1 MMHPVMQVATPSA
14 PQLDSSVTSVS
25 ELGEKVRVLVA
36 EVRLAGAVAMAQVVV
51 VDRVTG
57 AVKTVGEGMT

>member
-1 MMHPVMQVATPSA
+1 MMHPVMQVATPFA

-36 EVRLAGAVAMAQVVV
+36 EVRVAGAVAMAQVV

>member
-51 VDRVTG
+51 DRVTG

>member
-36 EVRLAGAVAMAQVVV
+36 EVRVAGAVAMAQVV